1 MKMRYLPL
9 AMSLMFSPVIAA
21 HAQISVAIGL
31 PDVNIGIDMPI
42 YPQMVQVPGYPVY
55 YDPGAGSNYFFYDGA
70 YWVYQRDNWYAST
83 WYNGPW
89 QEVDPEYVPLFV
101 LRIPVRYYRQPPS
114 YFRGWSA
121 DAAPRWGDRWGQS
134 WSSQHNGW
142 DQWNR
147 NSVPTAA
154 PLPNYQRQY
163 SGARYP
169 RTVTQQTSIRTQD
182 YRYQPREAVTRQIQ
196 QQSSTKARSVAQTQ
210 RRAQAQQTEKRA
222 QAQQAQTLKH
232 TQSHQ
237 RAQAQQT
244 EELAQA
250 RQAQTVQRTQTQQRA
265 QAQRTEKSAQAEQAQ
280 TLQRTQTRQRAQVQQ
295 TEKTAQAHQAQA
307 LERSQTQQRE
317 QARQTAQRAQAEQAK
332 RSKPQ
337 NTRPAKAA
345 PKNKDKKAKG
355 PDHDNGGG

>member
-1 MKMRYLPL
+1 
-9 AMSLMFSPVIAA
+9 
-21 HAQISVAIGL
+21 
-31 PDVNIGIDMPI
+31 
-42 YPQMVQVPGYPVY
+42 PVY

-169 RTVTQQTSIRTQD
+169 RTVTQQTSIRTRD

-196 QQSSTKARSVAQTQ
+196 QQSSTKVRAG
-210 RRAQAQQTEKRA
+210 AQAQQRAQTRQTEK
-222 QAQQAQTLKH
+222 
-232 TQSHQ
+232 
-237 RAQAQQT
+237 
-244 EELAQA
+244 LAQA
-250 RQAQTVQRTQTQQRA
+250 RQAQTLQRIQSRQRA
-265 QAQRTEKSAQAEQAQ
+265 QAQ
-280 TLQRTQTRQRAQVQQ
+280 QTRI
-295 TEKTAQAHQAQA
+295 
-307 LERSQTQQRE
+307 
-317 QARQTAQRAQAEQAK
+317 
-332 RSKPQ
+332 
-337 NTRPAKAA
+337 
-345 PKNKDKKAKG
+345 KKAKD
-355 PDHDNGGG
+355 PHHDNGGD